1 MKGIRMPFKKG
12 KEKTGGIKK
21 GQKHKKTLLKEKLG
35 VKTVKKIDEFAEMLI
50 RNWFEF
56 LSSEDDTVRLTAT
69 KELSKFVFPTKRQIE
84 STLKPMTLEDFL
96 REIGEGNLSLDEGD
110 DENEV
115 KRLGKS

>member
-1 MKGIRMPFKKG
+1 MKGIEMPFKKG
-12 KEKTGGIKK
+12 KEKTGGISK
-21 GQKHKKTLLKEKLG
+21 GQKHRKTLLREKLG

-56 LSSEDDTVRLTAT
+56 LSTDDNTVRLTAT

-84 STLKPMTLEDFL
+84 STLKPMSIEDFIRGM
-96 REIGEGNLSLDEGD
+96 REGKLSLCEED

-115 KRLGKS
+115 QRLGKS